1 MPEPII
7 LIQNGQ
13 PTRADALK
21 NRAILLET
29 AMRLFAEHS
38 VDEVS
43 MSAIA
48 EAAGL
53 GKGTLY
59 RHFQNKNELC
69 EALLDQDQR
78 DLQARTLDQLRQ
90 VSDPREKLR
99 WFLRA
104 VINFAEQH
112 SALFYAVSGAELLVH
127 PAHWWWRQTIRALL
141 VQMKITGDVDY
152 LTDMLYGQVSV
163 VSLQYMRQIRGYSIE
178 RILDGLYHLID
189 HLASSR

>member
-7 LIQNGQ
+7 LIQNGP

-21 NRAILLET
+21 NRAILLQT
-29 AMRLFAEHS
+29 AMRLFNEHS

-78 DLQARTLDQLRQ
+78 DLQARTLDQMRQ
-90 VSDPREKLR
+90 LIAPHEKLR
-99 WFLRA
+99 WFLRE
-104 VINFAEQH
+104 VVNFAEQH
-112 SALFYAVSGAELLVH
+112 HALFYASIGAELLVH
-127 PAHWWWRQTIRALL
+127 PAHWWWRQTIRGLL
-141 VQMKITGDVDY
+141 VQMKIAGDVDY
-152 LTDMLYGQVSV
+152 QADMLYSQVSV
-163 VSLQYMRQIRGYSIE
+163 ISLHYMRQIRGYSIE
-178 RILDGLYHLID
+178 RILTGLYDVID
-189 HLASSR
+189 HLTLSR